1 MLNTSPLQIT
11 DFSEIIDILFES
23 ENIFQGAGT
32 AFSKAS
38 DMFGIIQADISIS
51 SPVHKTIKETVY
63 VNQKADFTDI
73 SVQKFVYGKNEGIT
87 VCIEVKLDKSKNL
100 SETELRNLSAF
111 SKVIYTFVS
120 KSKYESIIENAGT
133 VDIRT
138 GILTIDGFKREL
150 YRLFKERKKDNYA
163 LIFMNVKDF
172 KIINRRYGHD
182 QGNQVMNI
190 IIRKIKTFLDSDS
203 FFAYLGGDNF
213 LVCINK
219 SYLAI
224 FIKMISKFSVNV
236 FSKNGSEEEYDLSFH
251 AGIANLSEIKFDE
264 TISPEQLM
272 SQSIENAN
280 IAMTMSKRNLS
291 SSTIVYY
298 DEKVRHMI
306 MYEKEIESNMY
317 KALENG
323 EFIVCYQPKVNLNTY
338 EMTGAEALVRW
349 KRDGKLIPPMS
360 FIPIFE
366 KNGFVC
372 QLDFYVL
379 DAVCKKI
386 KSWIEHDIEPVK
398 ISVNFSKLHTDNLH
412 IVDDITDVVV
422 KNGILPKYL
431 EIEFTETSYTDN
443 SVQIRDIIMKLKE
456 FGIMVSMDDFG
467 TGYSSLNML
476 KEMPIDVLKLDKS
489 FLSADGN
496 ISKREKIIIKNVIRM
511 AKELDIEVVSEGVE
525 TFEHVR
531 FLQNLNCDMAQG
543 YFFDKPLL
551 ENDYESRLRH
561 TFYDVQAHE
570 ADIKNKN

>member
-1 MLNTSPLQIT
+1 MLNTSPLQLT
-11 DFSEIIDILFES
+11 DFSEIIDVLFES
-23 ENIFQGAGT
+23 ENIFQSAGT
-32 AFSKAS
+32 AFSKIS
-38 DMFGIIQADISIS
+38 DMFGITQAVISIS
-51 SPVHKTIKETVY
+51 SPANTIIKETVY
-63 VNQKADFTDI
+63 INENAGSADA

-87 VCIEVKLDKSKNL
+87 VCIELRLDKSKNL
-100 SETELRNLSAF
+100 SADELRNLSAF

-120 KSKYESIIENAGT
+120 KSKYESIIENAGNID
-133 VDIRT
+133 VRT
-138 GILTIDGFKREL
+138 GILTVDGFKRNL
-150 YRLFKERKKDNYA
+150 YSLFKKGGKDSYA
-163 LIFMNVKDF
+163 LVFMNVKDF
-172 KIINRRYGHD
+172 KVVNRRYGHD
-182 QGNQVMNI
+182 QGNRVMSI
-190 IIRKIKTFLDSDS
+190 IIRKIRTFLDSDS
-203 FFAYLGGDNF
+203 IFAHLGGDNF

-219 SYLAI
+219 NYLTI

-236 FSKNGSEEEYDLSFH
+236 VSKNGSEEEYCLIFH
-251 AGIANLSEIKFDE
+251 AGIANLSEIEFDK

-272 SQSIENAN
+272 SQAIENAN

-291 SSTIVYY
+291 QSNIVYY

-306 MYEKEIESNMY
+306 MYEKDIEANMQ

-349 KRDGKLIPPMS
+349 KRNGKLIPPMS

-372 QLDFYVL
+372 KLDFYVL
-379 DAVCKKI
+379 DVVCKKI
-386 KSWIEHDIEPVK
+386 KSWIENGIEPVK
-398 ISVNFSKLHTDNLH
+398 VSVNFSKLHTDNPH
-412 IVDDITDVVV
+412 IVDDITDVIVE
-422 KNGILPKYL
+422 NGILPKYL

-456 FGIMVSMDDFG
+456 VGIMVSMDDFG

-489 FLSADGN
+489 FLNADGN
-496 ISKREKIIIKNVIRM
+496 ISRREEIIIKNVIRM

-525 TFEHVR
+525 TPEHVK

-551 ENDYESRLRH
+551 ETDYESRLKH
-561 TFYDVQAHE
+561 TFYDSQAHE
-570 ADIKNKN
+570 TDTNN